1 MMLLDKSLDQKG
13 EIQKINEQKFQLNS
27 TGRPEEA
34 DFISCNDGKD

>member
-1 MMLLDKSLDQKG
+1 MLSHKSLDQKG

-34 DFISCNDGKD
+34 VLISYEDNKA